1 MELLAPIYDKDSIR
15 EALNEIRE
23 LQAAELLFTPDIYKE
38 YIPQWEK
45 KSAIKALCL
54 HISHDCN
61 LRCKY
66 CFASTGN
73 FGGAR
78 TMMSPEVGKKAI
90 DFVIKESKNR
100 KNIEIDFFGGE
111 PLMNF
116 NTVKEIVDY
125 ARSREAETNKK
136 FNFTITTNALL
147 LDDEKMEYINKNMD
161 NVVQVLTQKEINDKC
176 A

>member
-1 MELLAPIYDKDSIR
+1 MIHRFRLYDTNIVVDVNSGAVHVFDDVAFDVISLFPENYGENEHFTDAPSDETIVELLAPIYDKDSIR

-73 FGGAR
+73 LEGKNNDE
-78 TMMSPEVGKKAI
+78 PESRKK
-90 DFVIKESKNR
+90 
-100 KNIEIDFFGGE
+100 
-111 PLMNF
+111 P
-116 NTVKEIVDY
+116 
-125 ARSREAETNKK
+125 
-136 FNFTITTNALL
+136 
-147 LDDEKMEYINKNMD
+147 
-161 NVVQVLTQKEINDKC
+161 
-176 A
+176 